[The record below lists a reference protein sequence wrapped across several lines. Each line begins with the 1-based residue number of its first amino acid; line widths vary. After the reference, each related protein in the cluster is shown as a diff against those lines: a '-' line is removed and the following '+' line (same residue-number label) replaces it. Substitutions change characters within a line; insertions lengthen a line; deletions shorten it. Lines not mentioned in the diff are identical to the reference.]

1 MITWTESDNVIALY
15 IDGVKDDIEL
25 PEEGVAPLVAP
36 EQTCVM
42 NTTTIGG
49 IRRAAATHQWTGV
62 IDEVA
67 MWERQLTPEEVM
79 EVFTEGVPQADTIIT
94 LTLRRF
100 SSERPK
106 VSKGDSVILHW
117 DVTGGDETV
126 TQETSVEILEDVG
139 PGWTLFDDFERW
151 EPDSN
156 IVHVSEKDG
165 NKVISA
171 SSGQGM
177 TQTELGSF
185 ATTGAESRSFF
196 FQVYLEPDG
205 SGIFTNIGITNK
217 GIRFVGDTNAG
228 LGGFLNI
235 SRDEGAD
242 NGVLTVGP
250 FDSNNELDSTLKS
263 SIWYKIWLMLR
274 ATISIRFPSTF
285 KEMAKPP
292 VLRWSPTPRVIAGTF

>member
-1 MITWTESDNVIALY
+1 
-15 IDGVKDDIEL
+15 
-25 PEEGVAPLVAP
+25 
-36 EQTCVM
+36 
-42 NTTTIGG
+42 
-49 IRRAAATHQWTGV
+49 
-62 IDEVA
+62 
-67 MWERQLTPEEVM
+67 
-79 EVFTEGVPQADTIIT
+79 
-94 LTLRRF
+94 
-100 SSERPK
+100 
-106 VSKGDSVILHW
+106 
-117 DVTGGDETV
+117 V
-126 TQETSVEILEDVG
+126 TQETSVEILEGVG

-151 EPDSN
+151 EPGPILAATDGLWFEPDSN

-185 ATTGAESRSFF
+185 ATTDAESRSFF

-217 GIRFVGDTNAG
+217 GIRFVGDANAG
-228 LGGFLNI
+228 LDGFLNI

-250 FDSNNELDSTLKS
+250 FDSNNELDYTLKS